1 MALAASDLRLL
12 RGSLHD
18 EVTARLRDLVIDGCL
33 LPGQRLNERILC
45 DQLAVS
51 RTPLREAMKVLAA
64 EGLLELL
71 PNRGAIV
78 ARLSVEELDHT
89 IEVMGALEH
98 LAGMLVPARLT
109 AERLGEIKALH
120 YEMLAHHARGD
131 LPGYFRCNQ
140 AIHFAIMAATLN
152 PVLERQYGQLNAQVR
167 RYRYMANLSRE
178 RWDQSVEEHELIL
191 RHLIARAPEALA
203 DILTRHLENKI
214 AHLKLQLIPSPERAP
229 GSTLRTMPGSALR

>member
-18 EVTARLRDLVIDGCL
+18 EVTGRLRDLVVEGSL
-33 LPGQRLNERILC
+33 LPGQRLTERILC
-45 DQLAVS
+45 DRLAVS

-78 ARLSVEELDHT
+78 ARLSVEELDHA
-89 IEVMGALEH
+89 IEVMTALER
-98 LAGMLVPARLT
+98 LAGTVVPARLT
-109 AERLGEIKALH
+109 PERLAEIKALH
-120 YEMLAHHARGD
+120 YEMLAHYARGE
-131 LPGYFRCNQ
+131 LPGYFKCNQ

-152 PVLERQYGQLNAQVR
+152 PVLERQYAQLNAQIR

-178 RWDQSVEEHELIL
+178 RWEQSVAEHETIL
-191 RHLIARAPEALA
+191 QQLVARDPERLA
-203 DILTRHLENKI
+203 ETLARHLENKI
-214 AHLKLQLIPSPERAP
+214 AHLKLQLALGVARNP
-229 GSTLRTMPGSALR
+229 GDRVAVLARRHLR